1 MAERILHTDYE
12 RVSPCPGE
20 CVLLL
25 IGVQHYQLR
34 VLFRAI
40 QDYPYVGCGPRV
52 APNSSMDFDLVMMA
66 GFAINALSRVELHEL
81 AHL

>member
-12 RVSPCPGE
+12 PVSPCPGE
-20 CVLLL
+20 CVLWV
-25 IGVQHYQLR
+25 IWVEHYQLR

-40 QDYPYVGCGPRV
+40 EDYPYVGCGPGV
-52 APNSSMDFDLVMMA
+52 APNSGVNFDLVMMA
-66 GFAINALSRVELHEL
+66 GFAINALSGMELHEL